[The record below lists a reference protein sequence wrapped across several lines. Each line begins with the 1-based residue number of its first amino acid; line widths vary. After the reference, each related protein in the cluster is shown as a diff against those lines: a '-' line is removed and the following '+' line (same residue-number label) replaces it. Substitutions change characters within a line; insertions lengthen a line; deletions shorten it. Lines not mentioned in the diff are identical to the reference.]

1 MPYLYPRFDS
11 SNAPLQVTYVCVRR
25 SGGRHDW
32 RVLLPD
38 GKYLGNCT
46 TNNVAGHR
54 ANFSPPGTKLHV
66 TIEKEAP

>member
-1 MPYLYPRFDS
+1 MTYLHPKFHTN
-11 SNAPLQVTYVCVRR
+11 NAPIQVTYVCVQRP
-25 SGGRHDW
+25 GGRRDW

-54 ANFSPPGTKLHV
+54 ASFSPPGTKLHV
-66 TIEKEAP
+66 TIERELP